1 LSDLL
6 VGDDSLPMIMLEADP
21 RLEPRGCVLSTDI
34 AIVDAS
40 IETQLAA
47 IAEAMK
53 RRDQGGA
60 A

>member
-1 LSDLL
+1 
-6 VGDDSLPMIMLEADP
+6 
-21 RLEPRGCVLSTDI
+21 VLSTDI